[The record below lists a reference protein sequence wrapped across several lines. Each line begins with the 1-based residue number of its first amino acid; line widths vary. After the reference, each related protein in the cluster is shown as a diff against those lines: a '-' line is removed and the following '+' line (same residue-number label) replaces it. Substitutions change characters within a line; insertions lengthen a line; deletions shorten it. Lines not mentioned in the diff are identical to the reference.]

1 MSELYKRHNYTDKYN
16 ELLIGNEIYE
26 YDIKSA
32 GFNLIKRKKL
42 IPQNKIDK
50 LETLPKKLRQIQI
63 GLLIRSDKKL
73 KDDLNNAFI
82 DIRREFFEA
91 NNLSDDHILS
101 IKKDAIFTFKPC
113 QETIFD
119 NVEFVRKNV
128 YSSFLLIDKKEI
140 YVNKDTLHVKGIS
153 DDKVELHRKGICDVL
168 HSCLMMLENLNESQM
183 KEFLM
188 DVSEM
193 YKRRELP
200 VEFYREFNR
209 ESCYRYIDDGSVLF
223 ETIGDVEMLDIRYN
237 YLNILITLQNIL
249 I

>member
-32 GFNLIKRKKL
+32 GFNLIKRNKL
-42 IPQNKIDK
+42 IDDYKIKRLDS
-50 LETLPKKLRQIQI
+50 LPKKVRQIQI
-63 GLLIRSDKKL
+63 GLMTRADKKL

-91 NNLSDDHILS
+91 NRLEDDHILS

-113 QETIFD
+113 QETLFE
-119 NVEFVRKNV
+119 NVEFVKKNV
-128 YSSFLLIDKKEI
+128 YTSFLLIDKKEI
-140 YVNKDTLHVKGIS
+140 YVNKSTLHVKGIS
-153 DDKVELHRKGICDVL
+153 DDKVELHRNGICDVL
-168 HSCLMMLENLNESQM
+168 HTSLMMLENLNQSQL
-183 KEFLM
+183 KTFLVE
-188 DVSEM
+188 VSDM

-200 VEFYREFNR
+200 IEIYREFNR
-209 ESCYRYIDDGSVLF
+209 ESCYRYIDDKGVLF
-223 ETIGDVEMLDIRYN
+223 ETIGDVNMIDIRYN
-237 YLNILITLQNIL
+237 YINILMALQNIL

>member
-32 GFNLIKRKKL
+32 GFNLIKRNKL
-42 IPQNKIDK
+42 IDDYKIK
-50 LETLPKKLRQIQI
+50 RLESLPKKVRQIQI
-63 GLLIRSDKKL
+63 GLMTRADKKL

-91 NNLSDDHILS
+91 NRLEDDHILS

-113 QETIFD
+113 QETLFE
-119 NVEFVRKNV
+119 NVEFVKKNV
-128 YSSFLLIDKKEI
+128 YTSFLLIDKKEI
-140 YVNKDTLHVKGIS
+140 YVNKSTLHVKGIS
-153 DDKVELHRKGICDVL
+153 DDKVELHRNGICDVL
-168 HSCLMMLENLNESQM
+168 HTSLMMLENLNQSQL
-183 KEFLM
+183 KTFLVE
-188 DVSEM
+188 VSDM

-200 VEFYREFNR
+200 IEFYREFNR
-209 ESCYRYIDDGSVLF
+209 ESCYRYIDDKGVLF
-223 ETIGDVEMLDIRYN
+223 ETIGDVNMIDIRYN
-237 YLNILITLQNIL
+237 YINILVALQNIL